1 MPLDRDPVGG
11 ATATAPTREELAAA
25 HCWEADDQVPRRPAM
40 TAFRRRTRYDQARWR
55 ASNQHPIGTQPI
67 VPQPGKASRQV
78 GSRIPLDYGREV
90 GANLLTPGA
99 LTAARARTAFV
110 EANQSFDHQRLWAD
124 LLSSSAL
131 AFNLFGDLA
140 GELARADDIV
150 RTWLPDLP
158 GRIEELRFAH
168 SPGWL
173 DPAYLNSLRSFDAA
187 FIVELGGGT
196 RGIVAVDV
204 KFHERNKAEIPK
216 PENRARY
223 TAVAER
229 SQAFTAGVIDELLGR
244 TELCE
249 VWLEHLLLHS
259 MLQHPDAGWAWARY
273 VVVHPAGNTDVAE
286 LCARYRDVLADDSTF
301 VTTTLEQLVAI
312 SAPAAATDALTERY
326 LPG

>member
-1 MPLDRDPVGG
+1 
-11 ATATAPTREELAAA
+11 
-25 HCWEADDQVPRRPAM
+25 M

-140 GELARADDIV
+140 GDLTRADDIV

-158 GRIEELRFAH
+158 GPIEELRFAH

-187 FIVELGGGT
+187 FIVEFGGDK

-223 TAVAER
+223 TAVTER
-229 SQAFTAGVIDELLGR
+229 SHAFAAGVIDDLLGR

-259 MLQHPDAGWAWARY
+259 MLQHPDAGWAWGRY

-286 LCARYRDVLADDSTF
+286 LCARYGDVLADDTTF

-312 SAPAAATDALTERY
+312 GTPAASTDVLTERY

>member
-1 MPLDRDPVGG
+1 VPVDRDPVGG
-11 ATATAPTREELAAA
+11 AATAPTRDELEAA
-25 HCWEADDQVPRRPAM
+25 HCWEADDRVPRRPAM

-55 ASNQHPIGTQPI
+55 VRNQHPIGTQPI
-67 VPQPGKASRQV
+67 VPRPGKPSRPV

-90 GANLLTPGA
+90 GANLITPGA

-110 EANQSFDHQRLWAD
+110 ESNQSFDHQRLWAD

-140 GELARADDIV
+140 DHPARADQLV
-150 RTWLPDLP
+150 RSWLPDLP
-158 GRIEELRFAH
+158 GRIQQLRFAH

-187 FIVELGGGT
+187 FILELGGGK

-204 KFHERNKAEIPK
+204 KLHERNKAETPK

-223 TAVAER
+223 TAVAQG
-229 SQAFTAGVIDELLGR
+229 SHVFAAGVIDELLGR
-244 TELCE
+244 TERCE
-249 VWLEHLLLHS
+249 PWLEHLLLHS
-259 MLQHPDAGWAWARY
+259 MLQHPDAGWVWGRY
-273 VVVHPAGNTDVAE
+273 VVVHPAGNTDVAD
-286 LCARYRDVLADDSTF
+286 LCAHYRGALADDTTF
-301 VTTTLEQLVAI
+301 VTTTLEQLIAI
-312 SAPAAATDALTERY
+312 STPAATIDALTERY